1 MPVRDILL
9 ARNPVAT
16 VASFV
21 LLMPIVAILLSAVLH
36 ETLSPALIWGGVLT
50 LAGVGII
57 TIRKIQKRLPMEA
70 DPALWVVRRTII
82 APSHPVRPHDKR

>member
-21 LLMPIVAILLSAVLH
+21 LLMPIVAILLSAVLLH

-70 DPALWVVRRTII
+70 DPAL
-82 APSHPVRPHDKR
+82 